1 METSDV
7 MSRSIHEFGVRM
19 KEMLVVNS
27 MITVFVERD
36 RFVHATKA
44 GYSKNGDIVPGH
56 IAKEG
61 QFRCF
66 MPKQEELLS

>member
-1 METSDV
+1 MKTSYA
-7 MSRSIHEFGVRM
+7 MSRTDEFGVRM
-19 KEMLVVNS
+19 KTILVDNS
-27 MITVFVERD
+27 MSTIFVERD
-36 RFVHATKA
+36 RFIHTTRA
-44 GYSKNGDIVPGH
+44 GSSKNGDIVPGH